1 LLSID
6 QREKMKM
13 AGNKIV
19 RLAGTI
25 ANISRNISI
34 ACLGITVLLS
44 FVEVI
49 IRKAVGVSII
59 TMNEVGGIGMYLFI
73 TFSIS
78 YIYHIGG
85 HLSTRLVIDRVPA
98 KPRYMVDTFLH
109 LLTFMFSCLI
119 TYLWWKMFLSTF
131 ESERYYR
138 LTGIKEWPF
147 HLLGTIA
154 WGMLGV
160 SAAQKFI
167 TGIGQYSTKMKG
179 NESLKGNREPQ
190 CDE

>member
-1 LLSID
+1 
-6 QREKMKM
+6 M
-13 AGNKIV
+13 AGNKINKIASTV
-19 RLAGTI
+19 
-25 ANISRNISI
+25 ANINRNISI

-49 IRKAVGVSII
+49 VRKTVGVSII
-59 TMNEVGGIGMYLFI
+59 TMNEFGGIGMYLFI

-85 HLSTRLVIDRVPA
+85 HLSTRLVIDRIPA
-98 KPRYMVDTFLH
+98 KPRYVVDTSLH
-109 LLTFMFSCLI
+109 LLTFVFACLI

-131 ESERYYR
+131 DSERYYR

-154 WGMLGV
+154 WAMLGV
-160 SAAQKFI
+160 SAVERFI
-167 TGIGQYSTKMKG
+167 TSIGEYSTKVKAG
-179 NESLKGNREPQ
+179 ESLEGNRNP
-190 CDE
+190 